1 MRKTSWTLSGMSL
14 AVLTIMLIAGPGA
27 AQLENR
33 VIEMTIE
40 ESLSYEGR
48 NKIRDM
54 PYHLRGAEHGKVV
67 ESLGPMKTNKRTRS
81 VGRSA
86 EYACAIAFQSAIIQ
100 LQKRAF
106 ELGGNAVVD
115 IVSVVDHRSIDV
127 KDGFRCSLEPFTAN
141 VVLTARAV
149 KLEK

>member
-1 MRKTSWTLSGMSL
+1 MRKWSRTLIGL
-14 AVLTIMLIAGPGA
+14 ALAGVA
-27 AQLENR
+27 ATAAPAPARAENR
-33 VIEMTIE
+33 VIEMKIE
-40 ESLSYEGR
+40 DALTYQGR
-48 NKIRDM
+48 HSIRDM
-54 PYHLRGAEHGKVV
+54 PYHLRGEEHGKVV
-67 ESLGPMKTNKRTRS
+67 ESLGAMKTNKRSRS

-115 IVSVVDHRSIDV
+115 VVSVVDGRVLDV
-127 KDGFRCSLEPFTAN
+127 ERGFRCSLEPFTAN

-149 KLEK
+149 KLEQ